1 MTKIADKYFSSSLV
15 LDRKDILLKEK
26 YTDADLL
33 KVITFCDTDNQLGI
47 YQIKW

>member
-1 MTKIADKYFSSSLV
+1 MTKIADKYFFSSLV

-33 KVITFCDTDNQLGI
+33 KVISFCDNEVAL
-47 YQIKW
+47 